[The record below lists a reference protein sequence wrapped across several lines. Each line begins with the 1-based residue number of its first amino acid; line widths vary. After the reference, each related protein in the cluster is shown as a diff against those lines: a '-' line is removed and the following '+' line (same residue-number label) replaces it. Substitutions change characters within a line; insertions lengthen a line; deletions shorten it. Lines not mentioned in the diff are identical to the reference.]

1 MQPFT
6 KLTAIAAPIDEANVD
21 TNQLCP
27 TRFNKLPQGQ
37 FARAFFHELR
47 FDLDGREKDFVLN
60 REPYRRAKILVGG
73 VNFGCG
79 SSRETAVYGLYEYGF
94 RCVIAPSFGDIFV
107 KNCFKNGF
115 LPVTLPEQDVAAIRR
130 QLTEQPG
137 ANLTVDL
144 ESQTVTDATGHAHHF
159 DMHPVRKRCLLK
171 GLDDISRTREYARQ
185 IEAFETAYRS
195 EHAWLFGAADK
206 T

>member
-6 KLTAIAAPIDEANVD
+6 KLTAIAAPLDEPNID

-60 REPYRRAKILVGG
+60 REPYRHAKIFVGG
-73 VNFGCG
+73 LNFGCG

-107 KNCFKNGF
+107 KNCFKNGL
-115 LPVTLPEQDVAAIRR
+115 LPVTLPEADVAAIRR
-130 QLTEQPG
+130 QLSDEPG
-137 ANLTVDL
+137 STLTVDL
-144 ESQTVTDATGHAHHF
+144 EAQTVTDSKGRIYRFEIHA
-159 DMHPVRKRCLLK
+159 VRKRCLLK
-171 GLDDISRTREYARQ
+171 GLDDISRTREYLAQ
-185 IEAFETAYRS
+185 IEAFEANYRKKRP
-195 EHAWLFGAADK
+195 WLLAQND
-206 T
+206 